1 MIVVDFS
8 LKEKKMKKWNLNEA
22 KNFVN
27 FIKKIVKVI
36 KKWKIY
42 GIVIMKNYSNRNELL
57 Y

>member
-36 KKWKIY
+36 KK
-42 GIVIMKNYSNRNELL
+42 MKNLWNCNYEKLFK
-57 Y
+57 